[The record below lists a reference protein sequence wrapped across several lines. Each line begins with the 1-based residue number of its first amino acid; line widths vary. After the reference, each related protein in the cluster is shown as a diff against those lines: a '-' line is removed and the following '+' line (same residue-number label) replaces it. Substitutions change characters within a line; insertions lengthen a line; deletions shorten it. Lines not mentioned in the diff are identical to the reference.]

1 MKKGNFRSFSLMNIE
16 AKILNKITANQIK
29 EYIKTIIHH
38 GQVGFIPVMQGWFN
52 IWKFVNLI
60 HYRNKLKDENNM
72 ITSLD
77 AEKAFDKTQHPFIIK
92 VQERSGIQGPY
103 LNIKKKNTIDSKRVG
118 NIKLNETISLKSGTR
133 QGCPLSSYLLNI
145 VVEVLTRAIRQQ
157 KENK

>member
-1 MKKGNFRSFSLMNIE
+1 MKKGNFRPISLMNIE

-38 GQVGFIPVMQGWFN
+38 DQVGFIPVMQGWFN

-77 AEKAFDKTQHPFIIK
+77 AEKAFDKIQHPFIIK

-103 LNIKKKNTIDSKRVG
+103 LILKKKVIKPVG
-118 NIKLNETISLKSGTR
+118 NIKLNETIALKSGTR
-133 QGCPLSSYLLNI
+133 QDCPLSSYLLNI

>member
-52 IWKFVNLI
+52 IWKSVNII
-60 HYRNKLKDENNM
+60 HYRNKLKDETNM

-77 AEKAFDKTQHPFIIK
+77 AEKAFDNIQYLFMIK
-92 VQERSGIQGPY
+92 VLERLGIQGPY
-103 LNIKKKNTIDSKRVG
+103 LNLVKAS
-118 NIKLNETISLKSGTR
+118 
-133 QGCPLSSYLLNI
+133 
-145 VVEVLTRAIRQQ
+145 
-157 KENK
+157 

>member
-77 AEKAFDKTQHPFIIK
+77 AEKAFDKLQHPFIIK
-92 VQERSGIQGPY
+92 VQDKSGIQGPY
-103 LNIKKKNTIDSKRVG
+103 LNIKKKNSKPVG
-118 NIKLNETISLKSGTR
+118 NIKLNETIPLKSGTR
-133 QGCPLSSYLLNI
+133 QDCPLSSYLFNI

>member
-1 MKKGNFRSFSLMNIE
+1 MKKGNFRPFSLMNIE

-38 GQVGFIPVMQGWFN
+38 DQVGFIPVMQGWFN

-77 AEKAFDKTQHPFIIK
+77 AEKAFDKIQHPFIIK
-92 VQERSGIQGPY
+92 VQERSRIQGPY
-103 LNIKKKNTIDSKRVG
+103 LNNKKKK
-118 NIKLNETISLKSGTR
+118 
-133 QGCPLSSYLLNI
+133 
-145 VVEVLTRAIRQQ
+145 
-157 KENK
+157 

>member
-77 AEKAFDKTQHPFIIK
+77 AEKAFDKIQHPFIIK

-103 LNIKKKNTIDSKRVG
+103 LIYKKKKVSKPVG
-118 NIKLNETISLKSGTR
+118 NIKLKETIALKSGTR
-133 QGCPLSSYLLNI
+133 QDCPLSSYLLNI

>member
-1 MKKGNFRSFSLMNIE
+1 MKKGNFRPFSLMNIE

-38 GQVGFIPVMQGWFN
+38 DQVDFIPVMQGWFN

-77 AEKAFDKTQHPFIIK
+77 AEKAFDKIQHPFIIK

-103 LNIKKKNTIDSKRVG
+103 LILKKKKFSKPVG

>member
-1 MKKGNFRSFSLMNIE
+1 MKPDYNYIQTIQKLNEERKLQTIFPYEYRSKKYSI
-16 AKILNKITANQIK
+16 KITANQIK

-77 AEKAFDKTQHPFIIK
+77 AEKAFDKIQHPFIIK

-103 LNIKKKNTIDSKRVG
+103 PNIYI
-118 NIKLNETISLKSGTR
+118 
-133 QGCPLSSYLLNI
+133 
-145 VVEVLTRAIRQQ
+145 
-157 KENK
+157 

>member
-1 MKKGNFRSFSLMNIE
+1 MKKGNFRPFSLMNIE

-52 IWKFVNLI
+52 IWKSVNII

-103 LNIKKKNTIDSKRVG
+103 LNIKKKYN
-118 NIKLNETISLKSGTR
+118 
-133 QGCPLSSYLLNI
+133 
-145 VVEVLTRAIRQQ
+145 RQQ
-157 KENK
+157 TSRKH

>member
-16 AKILNKITANQIK
+16 AIILNKITANQIK

-38 GQVGFIPVMQGWFN
+38 GQVDFIPVMQGWFN

-77 AEKAFDKTQHPFIIK
+77 AEKVFDKIQHPFIIK

-103 LNIKKKNTIDSKRVG
+103 LNIIKSNLLQSNSKYQ
-118 NIKLNETISLKSGTR
+118 IKWRHT
-133 QGCPLSSYLLNI
+133 
-145 VVEVLTRAIRQQ
+145 
-157 KENK
+157 

>member
-38 GQVGFIPVMQGWFN
+38 GQVGFIPGMQGWFN

-77 AEKAFDKTQHPFIIK
+77 AEKAFDKIQHPFIIK
-92 VQERSGIQGPY
+92 VQDKSGIQGPY
-103 LNIKKKNTIDSKRVG
+103 LNIKKKIAN
-118 NIKLNETISLKSGTR
+118 
-133 QGCPLSSYLLNI
+133 Q
-145 VVEVLTRAIRQQ
+145 
-157 KENK
+157 

>member
-38 GQVGFIPVMQGWFN
+38 DQVGFIPVMQGWFN
-52 IWKFVNLI
+52 IWKSVNLI

-103 LNIKKKNTIDSKRVG
+103 LNIKKKK
-118 NIKLNETISLKSGTR
+118 
-133 QGCPLSSYLLNI
+133 Q
-145 VVEVLTRAIRQQ
+145 
-157 KENK
+157 